1 MCGICGE
8 LHFNRDHR
16 VTSEDIRKMTDSMAH
31 RGPDD
36 DGVYLDGPVG
46 LGFRRLSIID
56 VSGGHQPLCN
66 ERGNIWIVFNGEIYN
81 YLSLHDELVK
91 KGHLFKTKSDT
102 EVIVHLYEEYGESC
116 VTKLR
121 GMFAFSIWDA
131 EKQQLFCARDRFGI
145 KPFFY
150 FADKRRFLWG
160 SEIKTILATE
170 GFNKQIN
177 LTALDEYLTYG
188 YTSADRCIFEGISK
202 LPPAHTITINASRPD
217 DIRIKPYWS
226 IHFDPDYSISEKD
239 WIEQMQSLLAESVKM
254 RLMSEVPLGAFLSGG
269 IDSSSV
275 VALMA
280 RNSEQQIKTFSI
292 GFKDDPNNE
301 LDYARLVSKMYNTE
315 HYERILEPSSVSVLP
330 ELVSAYDEPFADSS
344 SIPTFFLSKFAREHV
359 TVALSGDGGDELFAG
374 YDHYKRFLNI
384 NKYNRGISGINSLF
398 FKMLLNFTKD
408 DIRGKKILYLLSQS
422 RETAYAYSGIWHSYE
437 RKKLLNPGI
446 WKKATLGGPEEYR
459 KSILRESLKES
470 DFLSAIQ
477 RLDLLTYLPDDI
489 LRKVDRASMKNSLEV
504 RVPLLDHK
512 LAELTFRIPSGL
524 KMHENQTKYIF
535 RNAVRDI
542 LPPEVLSRP
551 GSCAACGCGWG
562 V

>member
-170 GFNKQIN
+170 VFNKQ
-177 LTALDEYLTYG
+177 
-188 YTSADRCIFEGISK
+188 TS
-202 LPPAHTITINASRPD
+202 
-217 DIRIKPYWS
+217 
-226 IHFDPDYSISEKD
+226 
-239 WIEQMQSLLAESVKM
+239 
-254 RLMSEVPLGAFLSGG
+254 
-269 IDSSSV
+269 
-275 VALMA
+275 
-280 RNSEQQIKTFSI
+280 
-292 GFKDDPNNE
+292 
-301 LDYARLVSKMYNTE
+301 
-315 HYERILEPSSVSVLP
+315 
-330 ELVSAYDEPFADSS
+330 
-344 SIPTFFLSKFAREHV
+344 
-359 TVALSGDGGDELFAG
+359 
-374 YDHYKRFLNI
+374 
-384 NKYNRGISGINSLF
+384 
-398 FKMLLNFTKD
+398 
-408 DIRGKKILYLLSQS
+408 
-422 RETAYAYSGIWHSYE
+422 
-437 RKKLLNPGI
+437 
-446 WKKATLGGPEEYR
+446 
-459 KSILRESLKES
+459 
-470 DFLSAIQ
+470 
-477 RLDLLTYLPDDI
+477 
-489 LRKVDRASMKNSLEV
+489 
-504 RVPLLDHK
+504 
-512 LAELTFRIPSGL
+512 
-524 KMHENQTKYIF
+524 
-535 RNAVRDI
+535 
-542 LPPEVLSRP
+542 
-551 GSCAACGCGWG
+551 
-562 V
+562 